1 MDKRFPLIKTR
12 LPGLEAQKVLA
23 LDRQYI
29 SPSYPREYPLV
40 AQRGEGMIV
49 EDVDG

>member
-29 SPSYPREYPLV
+29 SPSYPRE
-40 AQRGEGMIV
+40 
-49 EDVDG
+49 